1 MDYDDHVPEVVQ
13 KERLAILQEL
23 QRRIQRKHNEAR
35 LGMHENALVE
45 RFRDK
50 FQQWVGRTTQ
60 NRVLN
65 FDDPNGIA
73 LDENLLGSYCTVRVT
88 KAGPHALIGELVSVD
103 HRPAGRRPKPTLRVL
118 Q

>member
-65 FDDPNGIA
+65 FDDPNGVA
-73 LDENLLGSYCTVRVT
+73 LDKNLLGSYCTVRVT
-88 KAGPHALIGELVSVD
+88 KAGPYALIGELASVD
-103 HRPAGRRPKPTLRVL
+103 QRPAGGRPKPTLRVL